1 MVQFILQVIFRNTCF
16 SSEVQELREEVMELV
31 GCLHVELSELVLYS
45 GHSVQVIIDGLQ
57 MFNHVRGVFIQVHR
71 FASESGC
78 DVLASFSI
86 TVTGHIGTTKLGRVI
101 VIMISLKFLGHQK
114 QPIFKSGFIS
124 VSEQQRVRDL
134 S

>member
-1 MVQFILQVIFRNTCF
+1 
-16 SSEVQELREEVMELV
+16 MESV
-31 GCLHVELSELVLYS
+31 SCLHVQLSELVLCS
-45 GHSVQVIIDGLQ
+45 GHSVWIIIDSLQ
-57 MFNHVRGVFIQVHR
+57 VLEHISRVFIQVHR

-78 DVLASFSI
+78 DVLASFSN

-114 QPIFKSGFIS
+114 QPIFKSGFFS
-124 VSEQQRVRDL
+124 VSEQWRVRDL